1 MAESLWNYKDEEI
14 VPEYANFRDAAD
26 EASSGGSDDSDEGP
40 AAHLDRIYD
49 PNREDAEDFE
59 MRRFFRTFNP
69 KDFFCDRC
77 GSTFNMKD
85 IAGGKFICP
94 CGGQKSASSD
104 EPLQSTLLVW
114 ERKGPPWWDL
124 TWEETKRAEG
134 ILDAG
139 EEEAVAEHPEIDEE
153 CPQCGN
159 ERLQFWT
166 RQLRSADEGLSV
178 FYLCKKCGWRTV
190 DK

>member
-104 EPLQSTLLVW
+104 EPTAVNAAGLGAQGAPMV
-114 ERKGPPWWDL
+114 GPDL
-124 TWEETKRAEG
+124 GGDQAAEG